1 MPPDCLDIARAAMPV
16 PNPAAPRPTD
26 RALAPKPPARPPMIP
41 PRPRSKLG
49 DRVALNVIEDV
60 KTSLITPI
68 VVLRRPVVI
77 DEVVTVDVLI
87 VLPPPNPG
95 AFRVENVPI
104 SATID
109 PVDMLEIFIVE
120 ALIKSTLIVEP
131 VSVPKTKLDGNTKEE
146 IDTVEKLPNDALI
159 LDVVI
164 ALVVILLV
172 WIELITS
179 GSGTTSPPPIKID
192 DTLRVDKTPALART
206 RFV

>member
-1 MPPDCLDIARAAMPV
+1 MV
-16 PNPAAPRPTD
+16 
-26 RALAPKPPARPPMIP
+26 
-41 PRPRSKLG
+41 
-49 DRVALNVIEDV
+49 DV
-60 KTSLITPI
+60 KTSFVTATR
-68 VVLRRPVVI
+68 VLRRPVVI
-77 DEVVTVDVLI
+77 DEAVTEEVVT

-95 AFRVENVPI
+95 AFRVENVPMPPSI
-104 SATID
+104 VA
-109 PVDMLEIFIVE
+109 VDMLEIFSVE
-120 ALIKSTLIVEP
+120 ALIKSTLMVEP